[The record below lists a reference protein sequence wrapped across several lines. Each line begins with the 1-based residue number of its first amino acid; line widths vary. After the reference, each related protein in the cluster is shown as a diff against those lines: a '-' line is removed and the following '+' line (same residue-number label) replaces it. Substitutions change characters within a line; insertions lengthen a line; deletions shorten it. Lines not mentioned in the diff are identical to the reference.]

1 MAIRKTPPL
10 DVTVKS
16 IKVDQFGTFFF
27 EFSDG
32 TIGNIKSEEQ
42 EVVIMDFIA
51 KWFVD
56 KNIKGYIGY
65 NVHNSFYKELQF
77 IFKYTHI
84 VLLERY
90 DSSISIL
97 KDIEQPAFDREYK
110 KMKIGLRLV
119 EE

>member
-16 IKVDQFGTFFF
+16 IKIDQFGTFFF

-51 KWFVD
+51 RWFVD
-56 KNIKGYIGY
+56 KNINGYIGY
-65 NVHNSFYKELQF
+65 NVYNKFYKELAF
-77 IFKYTHI
+77 IFKHAHI
-84 VLLERY
+84 IMLEEY
-90 DSSISIL
+90 DSSMSIL
-97 KDIEQPAFDREYK
+97 KDVKQPAFDREYK